1 MSQLKWKWWVDLTQS
16 KDDFNDAEIADQQV
30 ALRQAIADGYEWTR
44 EEEKVGRWLGLFIAV
59 VFWAI
64 IILAFFASHPLYPN
78 GTVVMPDGQVILP
91 LDDAS
96 RNHENSR
103 IR

>member
-1 MSQLKWKWWVDLTQS
+1 MSLKWKWWVDLTQPE
-16 KDDFNDAEIADQQV
+16 DNFDGTEVEAEQIK
-30 ALRQAIADGYEWTR
+30 LRQAIAAGYEWTR
-44 EEEKVGRWLGLFIAV
+44 EEERIGRRLGLLMAI

-64 IILAFFASHPLYPN
+64 MILVFFASHPFRPN
-78 GTVVMPDGQVILP
+78 GTVIMPDGRVILP

-103 IR
+103 TR

>member
-1 MSQLKWKWWVDLTQS
+1 MSQLKWKWWVDLTQPN
-16 KDDFNDAEIADQQV
+16 DNFDDAEIADQQ
-30 ALRQAIADGYEWTR
+30 AGLQQAIADGYGWTR
-44 EEEKVGRWLGLFIAV
+44 EEERVGRWLGLFIAV

-64 IILAFFASHPLYPN
+64 MILAFFASHPFHPN
-78 GTVVMPDGQVILP
+78 GTVIMPDGRVILP

-103 IR
+103 TR